1 MFHSPNKGVLYSAY
15 RIDVAHASAS
25 GNTMT
30 ISGTA
35 FYVRREKELFLVT
48 NRHNLDAPMKN
59 IKYAGFKPTGFN
71 LSGYF
76 DGEHLVA
83 TLAEQ
88 EISIGFTENDQ
99 EDVAAIHITGA
110 PFLVNK
116 PKNMIAT
123 FIEHEA
129 LATSDELSKLDI
141 CDMVALPGYP
151 DFFDRNGDRPIVRMG
166 TVASDPISD
175 YQDLGMK
182 PARRIAYEAF
192 SSAGSSGSPVFAL
205 AKGWKAGV
213 GLSGGYFREMRLI
226 GVNAGHLRG
235 RDDMNSSHAGISYC
249 FKSTCILDAMN
260 AALGESTKIR
270 CCPD

>member
-1 MFHSPNKGVLYSAY
+1 MTRASRY
-15 RIDVAHASAS
+15 RIVVEHSNAS
-25 GNTMT
+25 GNTIS

-35 FYVRREKELFLVT
+35 FYVKRENELFLIT
-48 NRHNLDAPMKN
+48 NRHNLDMKDM
-59 IKYAGFKPTGFN
+59 KYAGYKPIGLN

-88 EISIGFTENDQ
+88 EISIGFTDNDD
-99 EDVAAIHITGA
+99 EDVAAIRITSA
-110 PFLVNK
+110 PFSLNK

-123 FIEHEA
+123 FIGHEV
-129 LATSDELSKLDI
+129 LASTEELSKLDI

-166 TVASDPISD
+166 TVASDPDSD
-175 YQDLGMK
+175 YQDLGMR

-192 SSAGSSGSPVFAL
+192 SSAGSSASPVFAL
-205 AKGWKAGV
+205 AKGWKAGN

-235 RDDMNSSHAGISYC
+235 RDDMNTSHAGISYC
-249 FKSTCILDAMN
+249 FKSTCIIDAMN
-260 AALGESTKIR
+260 GAL
-270 CCPD
+270 D